1 MTNPTPQTGKRQTET
16 LTGDVSAA
24 PAPQL
29 TKVLDLI
36 DVEAPKPNGQVS
48 IAQFGDVDAIT
59 KESKGAM
66 VAAGL
71 SVFLNAV
78 DALEQPF
85 DRIDRTLLDAMIA
98 DLDDRIST
106 RLNDVMHHP
115 TFQHLE
121 SSWRGMKMLVDRTD
135 FRRNV
140 RIELLNAS
148 KDALRTSFE
157 ERRSSCS
164 RTSTSACTGA

>member
-1 MTNPTPQTGKRQTET
+1 MTTHSQTGTRQSEA
-16 LTGDVSAA
+16 LSGDVSAA
-24 PAPQL
+24 QAPQL
-29 TKVLDLI
+29 TRVLDLI
-36 DVEAPKPNGQVS
+36 DVEAPRPNEQISV
-48 IAQFGDVDAIT
+48 AAFGDVDAIT
-59 KESKGAM
+59 KHSKGAM

-71 SVFLNAV
+71 RVFLDAA
-78 DALEQPF
+78 DALDQPL
-85 DRIDRTLLDAMIA
+85 DHVDKTLLDAMIA
-98 DLDDRIST
+98 DLDDRISAK
-106 RLNDVMHHP
+106 LNDVMHHP

-121 SSWRGMKMLVDRTD
+121 SSWRGLKMLVDRTD